1 LAVRAGAV
9 ATPLLVVTAVAV
21 ADPLNRALAP
31 LPGAVNV
38 TVTPPTGLFPA
49 SRTVACSAVPNAAFT
64 TALCGVPAVALTVAG
79 GAAVFDRL
87 KLAGVAM
94 PGAPAVTV

>member
-1 LAVRAGAV
+1 MAVSAGAV
-9 ATPLLVVTAVAV
+9 ATPLLSVTAVAV

-49 SRTVACSAVPNAAFT
+49 SRTVACSAVPNAVVIAV
-64 TALCGVPAVALTVAG
+64 LCGVPAVALTVAG
-79 GAAVFDRL
+79 GAAVFVRL
-87 KLAGVAM
+87 KLAGVAT
-94 PGAPAVTV
+94 PGAAAVTV